1 MKKWYNQLYDIN
13 RDMIAGYKIRCN
25 NHQELMDALK
35 NVNQI
40 IQKGARLRIGECISK
55 YTYSHLQKKS
65 PREALSLF
73 KSFG

>member
-40 IQKGARLRIGECISK
+40 IQKGARLRIGEWMSK
-55 YTYSHLQKKS
+55 YT
-65 PREALSLF
+65 
-73 KSFG
+73 